1 MLIHWIAEWWAG
13 YALIHYLDDFFTV
26 HKLYYVCQNIM
37 VTFHQVCDE
46 IGMPVSPEKA
56 VGPVKVIQFLG
67 LMIDTIL
74 MVIQVPED
82 KRADILQIIMKIVH
96 KRKTTNLDLQSLAGK
111 FSL

>member
-1 MLIHWIAEWWAG
+1 
-13 YALIHYLDDFFTV
+13 
-26 HKLYYVCQNIM
+26 M

-46 IGMPVSPEKA
+46 IGMPVSPEKV

-96 KRKTTNLDLQSLAGK
+96 KRKTTSLDLQSLAGK